1 MGIDSIVLMLIT
13 ALVGFGLA
21 FYFERKITKSLQTIG
36 QKIWLAIGG
45 ASFGYGLMGMLNEFF
60 VIPYAGLLNTS
71 YTKIYSYGF
80 INSLVIPALC
90 GFAIWTLQMVNR
102 SKNSTN
108 GAQSSWGTE
117 TTSRRAN
124 NNQPNQDSF
133 AYRKGGRGIDNGFFV
148 NDESLYEQ
156 AYDEYHS
163 GKRKK
168 GLYLKLLTNNDG
180 IQDRAEYEYIRVR
193 VEEFKDEI
201 KNNRFNKQSQLKT
214 LSEEERNS
222 LEKIFSSNFTEGYI
236 EGLKCLLLDTG
247 EAAIEV
253 AKGKYRIYEDE
264 DSMRKSAVYH
274 RSMGQYLATGF
285 VKTINLEEV
294 KNTKKTTTLTCRKC
308 AQKFRVKNETK
319 MVECSNCGRKWLH
332 EQS

>member
-1 MGIDSIVLMLIT
+1 MGL
-13 ALVGFGLA
+13 
-21 FYFERKITKSLQTIG
+21 
-36 QKIWLAIGG
+36 
-45 ASFGYGLMGMLNEFF
+45 LNEFF
-60 VIPYAGLLNTS
+60 VIPYTGLNTS
-71 YTKIYSYGF
+71 YQKIYSYGF
-80 INSLVIPALC
+80 INVLVIPALC
-90 GFAIWTLQMVNR
+90 GFAIWILQIVNR
-102 SKNSTN
+102 SQISTK
-108 GAQSSWGTE
+108 GAQSSWNAGTA
-117 TTSRRAN
+117 SGRS
-124 NNQPNQDSF
+124 NNQPNEDSF
-133 AYRKGGRGIDNGFFV
+133 AYRKSDRGIDNGFSV

-163 GKRKK
+163 SKRKK

-180 IQDRAEYEYIRVR
+180 IQDRTEYEYIRVR
-193 VEEFKDEI
+193 VKEFKDEI
-201 KNNRFNKQSQLKT
+201 KNNIFNKKSQLKT
-214 LSEEERNS
+214 LSAEERNS
-222 LEKIFSSNFTEGYI
+222 LVKILSSNFTEGYI

-247 EAAIEV
+247 EAAIEI

-285 VKTINLEEV
+285 VKTINLEDV
-294 KNTKKTTTLTCRKC
+294 RSTKKTTTLTCRKC